1 MRQTKPNKVI
11 NRRKKSKDFT
21 QIYNAPIH
29 DLGDL
34 AAVGLLTYLVSLPD
48 DWEIYKTQLH
58 KTFTRRTVDGAWK
71 LLVEKNYAIDFSF
84 YVKGNKGRIHIYEIS
99 DERYLQEDFDTIVR
113 DTVKAYNDAGL
124 TVNVESLET
133 NNNYDFPNE
142 LFNVQNVQYK
152 LCSTKRTTTNTLLTN
167 TKKTNNNTSYIED
180 IDDKRTTSSSKHSE
194 ENIDVIISNFQEA
207 TKEDLSLHSFNTV
220 LRKVMDKYNQGEI
233 GDGKFRD
240 YFATALTNKSADL
253 AARRQKTEAK
263 RNMAT
268 KQPENEQQ
276 HDPQEEYQRKVPFYN
291 WLEHS

>member
-1 MRQTKPNKVI
+1 M
-11 NRRKKSKDFT
+11 
-21 QIYNAPIH
+21 
-29 DLGDL
+29 
-34 AAVGLLTYLVSLPD
+34 
-48 DWEIYKTQLH
+48 
-58 KTFTRRTVDGAWK
+58 
-71 LLVEKNYAIDFSF
+71 LVEKNYAIDFSF

-133 NNNYDFPNE
+133 NNNYDFPNG
-142 LFNVQNVQYK
+142 LFTVQNVQYK

-220 LRKVMDKYNQGEI
+220 IRKVMDKYNQGEI

-240 YFATALTNKSADL
+240 YFATALT
-253 AARRQKTEAK
+253 
-263 RNMAT
+263 
-268 KQPENEQQ
+268 KQERP
-276 HDPQEEYQRKVPFYN
+276 
-291 WLEHS
+291 LI